1 MMVICHHRQLLG
13 RIFDALSSSILVFLF
28 GWAGRFLVPA

>member
-1 MMVICHHRQLLG
+1 MMVIRHHRRLFG

-28 GWAGRFLVPA
+28 GWAGRFLAPA